1 MEPYRDSQQEVYSRK
16 VRAGKRTYIFDVR
29 ATRGND
35 YYLTITERKRLPDGY
50 SYQKQKIFLYKED
63 FIKFVNSLQD
73 VMDYVRT
80 ELLPDYDFEQ
90 HRDDGDDNGNDAS
103 DLPEDPNLDPNINRE
118 R

>member
-1 MEPYRDSQQEVYSRK
+1 MEPNQDPQREVYSRK

-35 YYLTITERKRLPDGY
+35 FYLTITERKRLPDGY

-63 FIKFVNSLQD
+63 FVKFINSLQD
-73 VMDYVRT
+73 VMGYVRT

-90 HRDDGDDNGNDAS
+90 HGLDQPDDDGS
-103 DLPEDPNLDPNINRE
+103 YERE
-118 R
+118 N